1 MKRKSILL
9 SLLLAIFVVGG
20 MFAQE
25 PTYSKMSPYTRI
37 LLDILAKKDTANSL
51 LRSSISGD
59 YLSAFVKVATD
70 EGWASLDSAGC
81 RIRTRT
87 GDIATV

>member
-37 LLDILAKKDTANSL
+37 LLDKLAKKDTANSL

-70 EGWASLDSAGC
+70 ELPWIRPGAVSGQGREISLRC
-81 RIRTRT
+81 
-87 GDIATV
+87 